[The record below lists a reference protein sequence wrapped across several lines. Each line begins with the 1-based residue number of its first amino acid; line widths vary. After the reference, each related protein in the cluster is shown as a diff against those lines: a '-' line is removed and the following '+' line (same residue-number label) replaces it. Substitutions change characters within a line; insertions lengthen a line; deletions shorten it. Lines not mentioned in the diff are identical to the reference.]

1 MKKIETVWCQ
11 LLFESLEKQE
21 THFQQ
26 QKLAAN
32 LNISTS
38 TVHHG
43 LKDLRR
49 MGAVRVGGDGGSVI
63 DAEKILLH
71 WANHRALASDV
82 IKQLSLN
89 GSVLEIEGLLPTGS
103 ILGAYSAVRLWY
115 GEPPADYT
123 SVYVYHPQPEQII
136 RRFANHPPGDTT
148 LTILKLPATI
158 PLRDETTTLAHTFV
172 DLWNLPDWMAKDFVR
187 RVKEEIDGI
196 LS

>member
-123 SVYVYHPQPEQII
+123 SVYVYPPQPEQII

-158 PLRDETTTLAHTFV
+158 PLRAETTTLAHTFV
-172 DLWNLPDWMAKDFVR
+172 DLWNLTDWMAKDFVR
-187 RVKEEIDGI
+187 RVREEIDGI

>member
-89 GSVLEIEGLLPTGS
+89 GSVLEIEGLVPPKS
-103 ILGAYSAVRLWY
+103 IFACYSA
-115 GEPPADYT
+115 G
-123 SVYVYHPQPEQII
+123 
-136 RRFANHPPGDTT
+136 RRIF
-148 LTILKLPATI
+148 
-158 PLRDETTTLAHTFV
+158 
-172 DLWNLPDWMAKDFVR
+172 
-187 RVKEEIDGI
+187 
-196 LS
+196 

>member
-158 PLRDETTTLAHTFV
+158 PLRAETTTLAHTFV
-172 DLWNLPDWMAKDFVR
+172 DLWNLTDWMAKDFVR
-187 RVKEEIDGI
+187 RVREEIDGI

>member
-11 LLFESLEKQE
+11 LLFQSLEKKE

-32 LNISTS
+32 LHLSTS
-38 TVHHG
+38 TVNHA

-49 MGAVRVGGDGGSVI
+49 MGAVRVGGDGGSVT
-63 DAEKILLH
+63 DAEKILMH
-71 WANHRALASDV
+71 WANYRDLASDV
-82 IKQLSLN
+82 VKKISLN
-89 GSVLEIEGLLPTGS
+89 GSVLEIEGLLPPES
-103 ILGAYSAVRLWY
+103 ILGTYSAVRHWY

-123 SVYVYHPQPEQII
+123 SVYVYHAYPEQII
-136 RRFANHPPGDTT
+136 RRYENHPPGDTT
-148 LTILKLPATI
+148 LTILKLPSTI